1 MNMKK
6 VLQSILVLSCI
17 AVFAISCQNEEN
29 ETRQNEETLSKT
41 APLTG
46 LMKRVSM
53 NATADDNVIDS
64 TSCFSVKLPVNLIV
78 NSQSVTI
85 NTEND
90 YHLVNDI
97 FEVTDTDQDY
107 VDFVFPI
114 TIIYPDYRE
123 VVVQNQTQFD
133 ALKDACQE
141 PEPEQSNISCVSIHY
156 PIRVFGYNSNYQL
169 AHTYTIRNDMEFFL
183 LLFNLNATEF
193 YAVDYPITITNREG
207 NEVIIRNNIEMTG
220 AIQDCI
226 NNQCPNPNI
235 LTNDLIIYMPFAN
248 EVRDLVSGDYA
259 VPAAAPT
266 FVTDRSGNAN
276 SAISFTRTNFLRLN
290 VTSARNIQV
299 GNPLTI
305 SVWIKMQNTVMGDLE
320 RIFEKSDGS
329 SNHLQ
334 PRFGLAVYDLN
345 TPLYYGNN
353 YSLWDNE
360 WNRDPNLPTDTT
372 NWHHIVI
379 TVEHAAAGNIS
390 NVKIYRDGVLRNSGQ
405 GSDLFLNT
413 QAFDY
418 YIGKDFQGFVD
429 DLRVYRKAL
438 TPQQVTTLF
447 QLEGDN
453 NNCLDN

>member
-6 VLQSILVLSCI
+6 VLQSILVLCCI
-17 AVFAISCQNEEN
+17 AVFAISCQDEEN

-53 NATADDNVIDS
+53 NATANDNVIDS

-114 TIIYPDYRE
+114 TIIYPDYSE

-141 PEPEQSNISCVSIHY
+141 PEPEQRNISCVSIHY

-207 NEVIIRNNIEMTG
+207 NQVTIRNNIEMTG

-276 SAISFTRTNFLRLN
+276 SAISFTRNNFLRLN

-299 GNPLTI
+299 ENPLTI

>member
-17 AVFAISCQNEEN
+17 AVFAISCQDEEN

-114 TIIYPDYRE
+114 TIIYPDYSE

-141 PEPEQSNISCVSIHY
+141 PEPEQRNIGCVTIHY

-207 NEVIIRNNIEMTG
+207 NQVTIRNNIEMTG

-235 LTNDLIIYMPFAN
+235 LTNNLIIYMPFAN

-266 FVTDRSGNAN
+266 FVTDRNGNAN

-290 VTSARNIQV
+290 TIAARNIQV
-299 GNPLTI
+299 GNSLTV
-305 SVWIKMQNTVMGDLE
+305 SVWFRMQNTEEGDLE
-320 RIFEKSDGS
+320 RIFEKSNGTS
-329 SNHLQ
+329 SHLQ
-334 PRFGLAVYDLN
+334 PRFGVAIYDGN
-345 TPLYYGNN
+345 APLFYGNT
-353 YSLWDNE
+353 LGVWDDS
-360 WNRDPNLPTDTT
+360 WLMDPNLRYDTT
-372 NWHHIVI
+372 NWHHVVI
-379 TVEHAAAGNIS
+379 TVERAAAGNVD
-390 NVKIYRDGVLRNSGQ
+390 NVKIYRDGILRNSDQ
-405 GSDLFLNT
+405 GSDLFSNT

>member
-1 MNMKK
+1 
-6 VLQSILVLSCI
+6 
-17 AVFAISCQNEEN
+17 
-29 ETRQNEETLSKT
+29 
-41 APLTG
+41 
-46 LMKRVSM
+46 
-53 NATADDNVIDS
+53 
-64 TSCFSVKLPVNLIV
+64 
-78 NSQSVTI
+78 
-85 NTEND
+85 
-90 YHLVNDI
+90 
-97 FEVTDTDQDY
+97 
-107 VDFVFPI
+107 
-114 TIIYPDYRE
+114 
-123 VVVQNQTQFD
+123 
-133 ALKDACQE
+133 
-141 PEPEQSNISCVSIHY
+141 
-156 PIRVFGYNSNYQL
+156 
-169 AHTYTIRNDMEFFL
+169 
-183 LLFNLNATEF
+183 
-193 YAVDYPITITNREG
+193 
-207 NEVIIRNNIEMTG
+207 
-220 AIQDCI
+220 
-226 NNQCPNPNI
+226 
-235 LTNDLIIYMPFAN
+235 
-248 EVRDLVSGDYA
+248 
-259 VPAAAPT
+259 
-266 FVTDRSGNAN
+266 
-276 SAISFTRTNFLRLN
+276 
-290 VTSARNIQV
+290 
-299 GNPLTI
+299 
-305 SVWIKMQNTVMGDLE
+305 MQNTVMGDLE